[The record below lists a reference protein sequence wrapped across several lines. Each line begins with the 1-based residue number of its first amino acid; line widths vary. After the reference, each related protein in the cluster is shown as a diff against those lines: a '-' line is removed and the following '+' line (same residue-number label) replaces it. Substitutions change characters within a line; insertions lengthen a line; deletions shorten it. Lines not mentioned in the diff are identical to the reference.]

1 MDNTSRRIDP
11 DITRSESDIAE
22 RAATGR
28 PAEKMRAY
36 AAGESG
42 DGIEADTKRI
52 RDEIENTRG
61 EMSETID
68 AIQEKLKPG
77 NIVANATERV
87 KSATTERVRDM
98 ADTASQAAQQA
109 MDYGRET
116 ADSVVDTARQN
127 PIPLALLG
135 VGAAWWLVSRSKNS
149 TSRNLDDR
157 SYEEGAGVIEH
168 LRRNPVPAA
177 LAGIGLTWLASS
189 GERNVERPR
198 YRRNEEPGYG
208 GRQNERRDAIE
219 AISQVTSRTK
229 EYAADAADSV
239 QRMARQR
246 KNQLQRT
253 MEQNPLL
260 VGASALILGAAV
272 GLAVPESD
280 TENEWMGDA
289 RDNVVDRA
297 RDMARGAAN
306 KVEEAASSVAEEAM
320 RLTEKPQP

>member
-11 DITRSESDIAE
+11 DITRTRGAEENDIAN
-22 RAATGR
+22 RAAPAR
-28 PAEKMRAY
+28 AAEKTRAY

-42 DGIEADTKRI
+42 EGIDADTRRI
-52 RDEIENTRG
+52 REEIENTRG
-61 EMSETID
+61 DMSETID
-68 AIQEKLKPG
+68 AIQEKLKPA

-109 MDYGRET
+109 MDYGREA

-135 VGAAWWLVSRSKNS
+135 VGAAWWLVSRSTSSSNRRFDNS
-149 TSRNLDDR
+149 GYGSEYGGSSESRR
-157 SYEEGAGVIEH
+157 S
-168 LRRNPVPAA
+168 
-177 LAGIGLTWLASS
+177 
-189 GERNVERPR
+189 ERP
-198 YRRNEEPGYG
+198 
-208 GRQNERRDAIE
+208 DATR
-219 AISQVTSRTK
+219 AIAQATARTR

-239 QRMARQR
+239 QRIARQR

-253 MEQNPLL
+253 LEQNPLL
-260 VGASALILGAAV
+260 VGASALILGAAI
-272 GLAVPESD
+272 GLAVPETD

-297 RDMARGAAN
+297 RDVARGAAN
-306 KVEEAASSVAEEAM
+306 KVEEVAGSVAEEAL
-320 RLTEKPQP
+320 RLTERSQP